1 MKKFVGLVA
10 VLALAGTPVLAAQSD
25 TSTTKAT
32 TTADVSDNIPAPP
45 AGKGQVVFFRKGGF
59 VGSMISCAVSE
70 NGAKVSS
77 LPPGRYFVQAAD
89 PGIHTYS
96 VSSET
101 KDELRME
108 VEEGET
114 YFAKCSVGMGLMAGR
129 PNLAPSDAQTFEG
142 MFKKLKLVKGATP
155 AVSAPEV
162 K

>member
-1 MKKFVGLVA
+1 MKKAILLAGLLMV
-10 VLALAGTPVLAAQSD
+10 AGTPAIAGQAEPSALPAAISD
-25 TSTTKAT
+25 K
-32 TTADVSDNIPAPP
+32 VPAPP

-77 LPPGRYFVQAAD
+77 LPPGRYFVQVAE

-114 YFAKCSVGMGLMAGR
+114 YFAKCAIGMGIMAGR
-129 PNLAPSDAQTFEG
+129 PNLAPSDVQTFQD
-142 MFKKLKLVKGATP
+142 MSKKLKLVKGATLAN
-155 AVSAPEV
+155 AVATAAAEAE
-162 K
+162 